1 AKEVYSVMTPLGHRY
16 ANGVCKNCG
25 EADPSAPA
33 KTPTTPTN
41 PTTPTTPN
49 KPTNP
54 SKPETPSKPSTSTQ
68 PGTTAP
74 NKPATPSAGKT
85 NPFTDVP
92 DNAYYKDAVLWAL
105 ENGVTTGVTATEFR
119 PNAACTRGQVVTFL
133 WRAKGCPEPKTK
145 TNPFTDVS
153 SSSAFY
159 KAILWAAE
167 NNITTGTT
175 SSTFNPGGTCTSGH
189 VVTFLWRANGKPA
202 ASGSSSLASANPGK
216 YYTNAVAWADTN
228 GLLNGTAFVPGSQ
241 SPRADIVTYLYRDIA
256 G

>member
-1 AKEVYSVMTPLGHRY
+1 MKKKLLALALALCLCTAPVQAAFSDVPADQYYSEAVAWAAAQSIAGGE
-16 ANGVCKNCG
+16 NGTFSP
-25 EADPSAPA
+25 DAPC
-33 KTPTTPTN
+33 
-41 PTTPTTPN
+41 
-49 KPTNP
+49 
-54 SKPETPSKPSTSTQ
+54 
-68 PGTTAP
+68 TTAQI
-74 NKPATPSAGKT
+74 
-85 NPFTDVP
+85 
-92 DNAYYKDAVLWAL
+92 L
-105 ENGVTTGVTATEFR
+105 
-119 PNAACTRGQVVTFL
+119 TFL

-202 ASGSSSLASANPGK
+202 ASGTSSLASANPGK
-216 YYTNAVAWADTN
+216 YYTDAVAWADTN